1 MAVPVLFY
9 ICTLVVRY
17 VKEGSKPRGE
27 RIANGEGFYVDI
39 LAELR
44 KQLNFSLE
52 YVPTSGMVA
61 RWL

>member
-1 MAVPVLFY
+1 MKDG
-9 ICTLVVRY
+9 T
-17 VKEGSKPRGE
+17 KPLGQ
-27 RIANGEGFYVDI
+27 RIANGYGFYVDI

-61 RWL
+61 RLL